1 LVSALQGIAMSIPRT
16 EGDQPGTGYI
26 KFLMVNIQILA
37 KGIVSMLKDD
47 LKGNQKIPWEK

>member
-37 KGIVSMLKDD
+37 KGIVSMLKDAS
-47 LKGNQKIPWEK
+47 KGNQKIPWEK